1 MNLKET
7 KGNSSRNTSI
17 KVIDMVVYKP
27 YYNGSLCVTNV
38 PYTLK
43 VDANTSK
50 KRERVRE
57 ESISSEV
64 FQHLAF
70 IFEYMEKHS
79 LTELD
84 YQSFIST
91 RNTSA
96 TMSISVD
103 DREAI
108 IDYVMKEWIEKYYKM
123 SVRVNLDTHVNA
135 KEAEERNILKAKLD
149 FFHSHLEQLP
159 ELHQNII
166 TMKYLKL
173 ESNGRFPIDDFIY
186 TELHIGKTC
195 YYKHKKEALYWLGLS
210 LLKLNQ

>member
-7 KGNSSRNTSI
+7 RESSSNNTCV
-17 KVIDMVVYKP
+17 KLVDMVVYKP
-27 YYNGSLCVTNV
+27 YYNGSLCVSNV

-43 VDANTSK
+43 IDANITK

-57 ESISSEV
+57 EFISSEV
-64 FQHLAF
+64 FQHLAK

-84 YQSFIST
+84 YQNF
-91 RNTSA
+91 TSNYVA
-96 TMSISVD
+96 LTTLSISAD

-123 SVRVNLDTHVNA
+123 SLRVSSNVHFNS
-135 KEAEERNILKAKLD
+135 KESEEKNITREKLD
-149 FFHSHLEQLP
+149 FFHSQLEQLP
-159 ELHQNII
+159 ELHQDII
-166 TMKYLKL
+166 KMKYLKL

-186 TELHIGKTC
+186 TELHIGRTY
-195 YYKHKKEALYWLGLS
+195 YYKQKKEALYWLGLS
-210 LLKLNQ
+210 LLNLNQ